1 MSTQAVEPDVTGTL
15 YTDGSAVLTHHGRQ
29 VNVEATGN
37 LDHGRHQVVEAV
49 SQLAREAGVPGL
61 HVRLSDPEVPHPTD
75 LRVSITAHAEP
86 SVEVLPAPAQAPPPH
101 AAAPAGPYD
110 HAAADAPPTGDP
122 FARSFLQQP
131 GRRADRRPA
140 RTGWRGALNR
150 LGLRLRPNDSE
161 AALRRAVHTIS
172 QHWPG
177 VRRVAVANGKGSASK
192 TPTSIMLSAAY
203 GRHGSGGVALIDN
216 NPNRNTLSWRTEQ
229 GAHDSTVRDLLPAL
243 DTLLRPEASHAD
255 LAGYLHH
262 QSEDGY
268 DVLRSTPRKLT
279 RPFTADELEG
289 VVQLLSRY
297 YRIQVFDSGNHETDE
312 VWQRMIN
319 LSTSLVVPTLARTE
333 WAESARLMLQELR
346 DRDDQGAALVSNAV
360 VIVSNADPHKS
371 PADVQTI
378 AAGFAPLV
386 RGVAVIPFDR
396 GMVEGHLRWDGLR
409 PSTRDAW
416 VHAAALVADGF

>member
-1 MSTQAVEPDVTGTL
+1 MTTQALEPDVTGTL
-15 YTDGSAVLTHHGRQ
+15 YPDGSAVLTHHGRQ
-29 VNVEATGN
+29 VNVQPTGS
-37 LDHGRHQVVEAV
+37 LDQARYQVVEAV
-49 SQLAREAGVPGL
+49 SQLAREAGVSGL
-61 HVRLSDPEVPHPTD
+61 HVRLSDPEVSHPTD
-75 LRVSITAHAEP
+75 LRVSVSADTAP
-86 SVEVLPAPAQAPPPH
+86 SVEVLSAPTQTLGDAAQQPAPERPAAGQEPPS
-101 AAAPAGPYD
+101 
-110 HAAADAPPTGDP
+110 DP

-140 RTGWRGALNR
+140 RTGWRGAINR
-150 LGLRLRPNDSE
+150 LGLRLPPNEEE
-161 AALRRAVHTIS
+161 AALRRAVHTVS

-177 VRRVAVANGKGSASK
+177 VRRVAIANGKGSASK
-192 TPTSIMLSAAY
+192 TPTSIMLSAVY
-203 GRHGSGGVALIDN
+203 GRHGSGGVVLIDN

-229 GAHDSTVRDLLPAL
+229 GAHDATVRDLLPAL

-262 QSEDGY
+262 QSEDGF

-312 VWQRMIN
+312 VWQRMIT

-346 DRDDQGAALVSNAV
+346 DRDQHGATLVANAV
-360 VIVSNADPHKS
+360 VIVSNADQHKS
-371 PADVQTI
+371 PADVQAI
-378 AAGFAPLV
+378 ADGFAPLV

-396 GMVEGHLRWDGLR
+396 GMVEGHLRWDGIR